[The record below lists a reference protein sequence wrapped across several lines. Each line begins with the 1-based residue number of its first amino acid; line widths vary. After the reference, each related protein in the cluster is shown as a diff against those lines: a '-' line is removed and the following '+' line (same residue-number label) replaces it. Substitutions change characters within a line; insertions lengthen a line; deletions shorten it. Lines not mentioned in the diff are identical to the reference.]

1 MQLITPA
8 RQPQHLGALVGS
20 TLSGTMLVLAGLV
33 VAYLTVA
40 TPLVDVMV
48 PAARAGSNQVAIG
61 LAIWSFALIAGGAL
75 LTAGTSRLAAVA
87 MRLRSGGRARTPVAR
102 VAGSLPADLVIA
114 TGVVPIDGR
123 PIPELVIGPFGVAVV
138 HEMAP
143 SDRVRRVGDAWEI
156 RLPEGW
162 APTEDP
168 RDGAARDA
176 ERVRHWLTHGDLEF
190 VVRVYGAVVTSETS
204 LPRTPTCAVITED
217 QIAGW
222 LEALPAQRSLNT
234 GRQGRLASMVR
245 SAVASREARRGR

>member
-1 MQLITPA
+1 MQLITPT
-8 RQPQHLGALVGS
+8 RPPQHLGALVGS
-20 TLSGTMLVLAGLV
+20 TLFGTMLVLAGLV

-40 TPLVDVMV
+40 TPLVDAMV
-48 PAARAGSNQVAIG
+48 PAARAGSSHVAIG

-75 LTAGTSRLAAVA
+75 LTAGTSRLATTVV
-87 MRLRSGGRARTPVAR
+87 RLRSGGRARTPVAR
-102 VAGSLPADLVIA
+102 MIGSLPADVVIA
-114 TGVVPIDGR
+114 TGVVPVEGR

-143 SDRVRRVGDAWEI
+143 PDRVRRVGDSWEL

-190 VVRVYGAVVTSETS
+190 VVRVYAAVVTSETW
-204 LPRTPTCAVITED
+204 LPRTPTCAVITEE

-222 LEALPAQRSLNT
+222 LEALPAQRSLNA

-245 SAVASREARRGR
+245 AAVVTREGRRGR